1 MIGQTISHYRIVEKL
16 GGGGMGVVYKA
27 EDTRLHRFVALKFL
41 PDEVARDPQALAR
54 FQREAQAASALNHP
68 NICTIY
74 DIGEENGM
82 AFIAMEYL
90 EGVTLKHRISSRP
103 LDLEILLP
111 LAIEIAEAL
120 DAAHAKNIIH
130 RDIKPANIFVTE
142 RGHAK
147 VLDFG
152 LAKVAPAAVSPN
164 QMASLN
170 SQTQSLAEAHLT
182 SPGTMV
188 GTVAYMSPEQVRGKE
203 LDARTDL
210 FSFGAVLYEMATGAL
225 PFRGETS
232 AMICEAI
239 VNRAPVAP
247 VRLNPDLPA
256 ELERII
262 NKAIEKD
269 RDLRYRSAADL
280 ETDLKRLRRDTSSS
294 RAVVAIGDSAEAA
307 LYPATASSN
316 SVQSPV
322 LPGPSTAHGSSSA
335 AMALAATNKGKLVGV
350 AVLLVLLIAAAGYGA
365 YHLFF
370 ARRGPE
376 GPGKVAKISNWN
388 KTMNYATISPDG
400 RTVAFTSP
408 VDGYDQVFVMLAS
421 GGDPLQLTKDQG
433 NKSVLS
439 FAADGTSI
447 FFGQTLGAPEIWAI
461 PTLGGVAQRVASGTT
476 LCPSADGQSLFVV
489 DAKGIVRTSRDGAVQ
504 QEIVYNL
511 PVSVTAQASTL
522 GLGLRVSM
530 KPFPDGKSLLITSTF
545 GASGVTFQRLDLS
558 THALSH
564 LADLPDTALWNAWAD
579 PGKSLYVSHTA
590 SNITNLY
597 EYFLSDHSFR
607 QVTFGTGPDLAPMS
621 DPSGRGVYFISGG
634 NGGALT
640 LYRTATKQLS
650 DIVSEDAS
658 QPTLS
663 ADGQLLAY
671 LTSPAPGRS
680 DMWASGL
687 NGEHRLKLASGSSDL
702 ETVAWSADSSKFLYS
717 DKDGTTYK
725 LFVVDA
731 DGTHSRQLRWPS
743 GRFVGF
749 ATWEKGNQSIVV
761 SGLDN
766 QTHVYTERIW
776 LDDRP
781 EEAISENCG
790 MITDISADHKWMI
803 GTDLWSENAG
813 IYLYSPSDKKCTKV
827 KPGIATYIVFF
838 ARDDKSLY
846 YSQASPGQTTIFR
859 QPLRDGAPAG
869 PAVPAL
875 KMDFALREDYNG
887 NAFSVSNDLSSIV
900 FARPNGHQDLFLL
913 SRN

>member
-90 EGVTLKHRISSRP
+90 EGVTLKNRISSRP
-103 LDLEILLP
+103 LDLETLLP

-120 DAAHAKNIIH
+120 DAAHAKNIVH

-152 LAKVAPAAVSPN
+152 LAKVGTAGVTSG
-164 QMASLN
+164 QFN
-170 SQTQSLAEAHLT
+170 SQTQSLGEAHLT

-203 LDARTDL
+203 LDTRTDL

-247 VRLNPDLPA
+247 VRLNPDLPT

-269 RDLRYRSAADL
+269 RDLRYRTAADL

-294 RAVVAIGDSAEAA
+294 RTVAATSDSADAA
-307 LYPATASSN
+307 RNPASAASGSVVSPVPPSGASS
-316 SVQSPV
+316 
-322 LPGPSTAHGSSSA
+322 AHTSSSTVI
-335 AMALAATNKGKLVGV
+335 ALAASNKGKLVWVG
-350 AVLLVLLIAAAGYGA
+350 ALLVLLIAAAGYGA
-365 YHLFF
+365 YHLLF
-370 ARRGPE
+370 ARRAPE

-408 VDGYDQVFVMLAS
+408 VEGYDQVFVMLSS

-439 FAADGTSI
+439 FSADGTSI
-447 FFGQTLGAPEIWAI
+447 YFGQTLGAPEIWAI
-461 PTLGGVAQRVASGTT
+461 PTLGGLAQRIASGTT
-476 LCPSADGQSLFVV
+476 LCPSADGQSLFIINF
-489 DAKGIVRTSRDGAVQ
+489 KGIVRTSKDGTAQ
-504 QEIVYNL
+504 QDIVYNL
-511 PVSVTAQASTL
+511 PVFVTAQSSSL
-522 GLGLRVSM
+522 GLGLRVFM
-530 KPFPDGKSLLITSTF
+530 KAFPDGKSLLITSTF
-545 GASGVTFQRLDLS
+545 GESGATFQRLDLS
-558 THALSH
+558 THALTH
-564 LADLPDTALWNAWAD
+564 IADLTESSIWNSWAD
-579 PGKSLYVSHTA
+579 PGKSLYISH
-590 SNITNLY
+590 SVNNITNLY
-597 EYFLSDHSFR
+597 EFSLNDHSLR

-621 DPSGRGVYFISGG
+621 DPSGKGVYFVSGG

-650 DIVSEDAS
+650 DIVNEDAS

-663 ADGQLLAY
+663 RDGQLLAY
-671 LTSPAPGRS
+671 LTIPAPGRS

-702 ETVAWSADSSKFLYS
+702 ETVSWSADGSKFLYS
-717 DKDGTTYK
+717 DKDGTMYK

-731 DGTHSRQLRWPS
+731 DGTHARQLRWPS

-749 ATWEKGNQSIVV
+749 AIWEKENQSIVV

-766 QTHVYTERIW
+766 QNHVYTERIW

-781 EEAISENCG
+781 GEPISENCG

-813 IYLYSPSDKKCTKV
+813 IYLYSPLDKRCTKV
-827 KPGIATYIVFF
+827 KAGIATYIVFF
-838 ARDDKSLY
+838 APDDKSLY

-875 KMDFALREDYNG
+875 KMGFALREDYNG
-887 NAFSVSNDLSSIV
+887 NAFTVSTDLSSIV